1 MSDFPFSD
9 HVQCQLRERKLVLQV
24 CGHWKVE
31 RAAPHFA
38 AIVEQLPSDVAL
50 DEVEVSSEAL
60 GEWDSSLLIFLDQAK
75 RWCGSQHVIFNP
87 EQLPKGL
94 QSLLNQVQAVIDSRV
109 EAKDPEG
116 HPDFATEVGSTTLGV
131 LQDLKVFVDFLGDI
145 VISAGRMLVNRS
157 QMRWADCM
165 RSMQDSGAMALPI
178 VGLISFLVGLTLA
191 FQAAVLLAD
200 FGAEVYTATFVSL
213 SMVREMGPL
222 MTAVVLAGRTGA
234 SFAANIGAMKVSEEI
249 DALRTLGVSPI
260 DYLVLPRVLGLC
272 VMVPLMVIYSNMLG
286 MLGGFVVGRLVLG
299 MPVKAYIHE
308 SFVNMDMTDVGS
320 GLLKASVFGAIIAYA
335 GCLRGMNADTSST
348 GVGKA
353 TTSAVVTSLL
363 MIIVANAIFAVIYSI
378 YDI

>member
-1 MSDFPFSD
+1 MADFPFSD
-9 HVQCQLRERKLVLQV
+9 HVQVVLHDEVLELRVH
-24 CGHWKVE
+24 GNWKME
-31 RAAPHFA
+31 KKAPRFA
-38 AIVEQLPSDVAL
+38 KIAEQLPKEQSVK
-50 DEVEVSSEAL
+50 EVVVVTEDLEL
-60 GEWDSSLLIFLDQAK
+60 WDSSLLIFLDHTK
-75 RWCGSQHVIFNP
+75 RWCGSQHIIFNSD
-87 EQLPKGL
+87 QLPNGL
-94 QSLLNQVQAVIDSRV
+94 KALLNQVQAVIDSRV

-116 HPDFATEVGSTTLGV
+116 HPDFATEVGSQTLQMV
-131 LQDLKVFVDFLGDI
+131 QDFKVFVDFLGDI
-145 VISAGRMLVNRS
+145 VLSFGRFITNRS
-157 QMRWADCM
+157 QMRLMDAL
-165 RSMQDSGAMALPI
+165 RAMQDAGAMALPI

-191 FQAAVLLAD
+191 FQASVLLAD

-213 SMVREMGPL
+213 AMVREMGPL

-234 SFAANIGAMKVSEEI
+234 SFAANIGSMKVSEEI

-272 VMVPLMVIYSNMLG
+272 LMVPLMVIYANMLG
-286 MLGGFVVGRLVLG
+286 MLGGFVVGKTVLG

-308 SFVNMDMTDVGS
+308 SFVNMDLTDVGS
-320 GLLKASVFGAIIAYA
+320 GLLKASAFGAIIAYA

-363 MIIVANAIFAVIYSI
+363 MIIVANAVFAVIYSI